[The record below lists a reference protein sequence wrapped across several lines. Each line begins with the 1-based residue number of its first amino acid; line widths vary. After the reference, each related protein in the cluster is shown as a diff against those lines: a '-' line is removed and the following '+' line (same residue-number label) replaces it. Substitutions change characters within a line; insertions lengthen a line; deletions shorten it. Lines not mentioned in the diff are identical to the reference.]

1 MIVFGN
7 CLFVVFLWVG
17 FDIVW
22 GYVVVKGDGFVG
34 VVNVNDVSVK
44 IRFVYCVVYYLVVVL
59 FIDLLF
65 VCVVW
70 VVE

>member
-22 GYVVVKGDGFVG
+22 GYVVVEGDGFVG